1 MKKSYSL
8 FLLFTLTMF
17 QAFAQP
23 TTAPATPPARS
34 ASNVISIYSAAYTNH
49 VGTDFKPYWGQ
60 AQPYTTPT
68 NIAAGSDNVWYYPNM
83 TYQGIDFGGGINIAS
98 LDTLHLDIW
107 TPNCTKLN
115 VYLIDAPADHENFV
129 TVNLTLSGW
138 NSIAI
143 PLSQYSSQGCTL
155 NNIIQ
160 FKFVSNTPASSS
172 LYLDN
177 IYFYTYKVVPTLT
190 NFTMP
195 AGLTPTSAPFS
206 IIAPTTNSP
215 GAITYTSGN
224 TSIATVSGNTV
235 TIVGGGTTTITASQ
249 AASGSY
255 SAGTVSAPLT
265 VNYTMPSSA
274 PLPTAPS
281 NSVVSLLSTKYNNIP
296 LYKNRWIAD
305 WSQASVD
312 SPAIAGN
319 VTIRY
324 TNLNYVGVEFYD
336 NAVYANTNN
345 LGYFNFDLWAPT
357 LSTGLQV
364 QLVSFTSPTPANNPT
379 GSTISIVNLPS
390 PLPQYSWQHFS
401 IPLSTFA
408 TNGLDLTHGIAQLLF
423 SGGGGSATLYVEN
436 VYFSQSV
443 TTLPVNLAA
452 FNVVKAGSTAQLS
465 WKTLSEIN
473 NKGFAVERSADG
485 ITWNQLQFVNAS
497 TSGSNGAS
505 YSATDNSP
513 LSGVNYYRLKQ
524 VDNDGKFTYSSTA
537 SVNFGST
544 DVVGFSFYPN
554 PAKSQINVALQTVQS
569 SNASLSIVNVDGK
582 TVKTI
587 ALTSQQSNSNIQI
600 SVSDIAKGN
609 YFLVLKDGSTVKS
622 SKILVD

>member
-34 ASNVISIYSAAYTNH
+34 AANVLSIYSTAYTNH

-172 LYLDN
+172 IYLDN
-177 IYFYTYKVVPTLT
+177 IYFYTVQSLPTIT
-190 NFTMP
+190 NFTVP
-195 AGLTPTSAPFS
+195 SGLINTSAPF
-206 IIAPTTNSP
+206 ILTKPTSNST
-215 GAITYTSGN
+215 GAFTYTSSN
-224 TSIATVSGNTV
+224 TNVATISGTTV
-235 TIVGGGTTTITASQ
+235 TITGVGTSIITAAQAAAGAYAAASITATLNVGYNPPSVAAPLPSVAPANVIPLLSSYAPYMPNRTIDTWGTSWQSAVTTDTTIATTRTIKYSNLVFSGTEFTGANSINATGMNFFHVDVWTPNSSALSVKLVDFGANNVYDGGGDDKASQIVLDANPTPFQWNSYNIPLSAFATTGLDTRGHLSQLLFVGSTTTI
-249 AASGSY
+249 
-255 SAGTVSAPLT
+255 
-265 VNYTMPSSA
+265 
-274 PLPTAPS
+274 
-281 NSVVSLLSTKYNNIP
+281 
-296 LYKNRWIAD
+296 
-305 WSQASVD
+305 
-312 SPAIAGN
+312 
-319 VTIRY
+319 
-324 TNLNYVGVEFYD
+324 F
-336 NAVYANTNN
+336 
-345 LGYFNFDLWAPT
+345 
-357 LSTGLQV
+357 
-364 QLVSFTSPTPANNPT
+364 
-379 GSTISIVNLPS
+379 
-390 PLPQYSWQHFS
+390 
-401 IPLSTFA
+401 
-408 TNGLDLTHGIAQLLF
+408 
-423 SGGGGSATLYVEN
+423 VEN
-436 VYFSQSV
+436 VYFSTV
-443 TTLPVNLAA
+443 TTLPVNLAEFTA
-452 FNVVKAGSTAQLS
+452 TKMGSVAQLS

-513 LSGVNYYRLKQ
+513 LNGVNYYRLKQ
-524 VDNDGKFTYSSTA
+524 VDNDGKIAYSNTA
-537 SVNFGST
+537 SVNFAST

-622 SKILVD
+622 SKVLVD